1 MQKLEQKDVKLPN
14 TPKTATDNY
23 HTEPISAKINEAAPV
38 KKESAPVVEDNGQL
52 ELFATQPEK
61 KESSVD
67 RRILHQLK
75 ELNLMGMTP
84 MDVMN
89 QIYKWQQKLK

>member
-1 MQKLEQKDVKLPN
+1 MPTKKKA
-14 TPKTATDNY
+14 TPV
-23 HTEPISAKINEAAPV
+23 I
-38 KKESAPVVEDNGQL
+38 EDNGQL
-52 ELFATQPEK
+52 ELFATPTEK
-61 KESSVD
+61 KEISID

>member
-1 MQKLEQKDVKLPN
+1 MNCENDQNRNAANRD
-14 TPKTATDNY
+14 
-23 HTEPISAKINEAAPV
+23 IWSKINEAAPV